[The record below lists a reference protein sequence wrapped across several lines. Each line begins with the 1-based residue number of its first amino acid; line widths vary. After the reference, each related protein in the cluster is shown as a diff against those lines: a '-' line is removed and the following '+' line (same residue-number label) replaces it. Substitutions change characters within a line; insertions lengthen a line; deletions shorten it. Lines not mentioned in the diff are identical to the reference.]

1 VRGVSV
7 YSGKTA
13 APAGHPWPKTVEE
26 VGPRHRTFGGGML
39 RAGVFDVN
47 DGLVSN
53 TCLVMGVEV
62 FGRHRCYQNSSPS
75 LAAGQ
80 SRLPVLVRRTAL
92 GEGMSRAKLGP
103 VALPAF
109 GSGSGLHGMPGDF
122 TAPLALRARGD
133 LQPVCGAERDR
144 GGRRALSL
152 PHLNQFDIPKGS
164 VQNLAIGG
172 TVDEITEWTS
182 VADLKNLR

>member
-7 YSGKTA
+7 YSGKTE

-62 FGRHRCYQNSSPS
+62 VGRHRCYQNSSPS

-103 VALPAF
+103 LALPAF

-122 TAPLALRARGD
+122 TPPSRFVRAAIYSQSAAPNAT
-133 LQPVCGAERDR
+133 AED
-144 GGRRALSL
+144 AVLSAF
-152 PHLNQFDIPKGS
+152 HI
-164 VQNLAIGG
+164 
-172 TVDEITEWTS
+172 
-182 VADLKNLR
+182 